1 MSKGRGFESGAFG
14 RNSPLIDEKV
24 WGILL
29 APLSLRGNENRI
41 CAMPK
46 TWAETHIH
54 ISDQLLEAVPETD
67 HAILRELA
75 LDSLNNP
82 NGWVMI
88 GDGRRCAFLS
98 RQGFPISIE
107 IGVATIDSSLA
118 TVFSVRVAGADL
130 SDVNTPLTRHDEFET
145 DYEETDYES
154 RSTTDRPVLKV
165 RHGEAR
171 RMQPMKCDPE
181 D

>member
-1 MSKGRGFESGAFG
+1 
-14 RNSPLIDEKV
+14 LIDEKV

-29 APLSLRGNENRI
+29 ALLSRRENENRM
-41 CAMPK
+41 CEMPK
-46 TWAETHIH
+46 IWAETHIR
-54 ISDQLLEAVPETD
+54 ISDQLLEAVPEAD

-82 NGWVMI
+82 MGWIMI
-88 GDGRRCAFLS
+88 GDRRRCAFLG
-98 RQGFPISIE
+98 RDGLPISIE
-107 IGVATIDSSLA
+107 IGVATIDGSLA

-145 DYEETDYES
+145 DYESTDYES

-165 RHGEAR
+165 RLGEVR
-171 RMQPMKCDPE
+171 RMQPMKYAPE